1 MFNARAKEL
10 EILRGDHNPFVDAN
24 VFNVTI
30 DRHTGNQY
38 PIWRIV
44 GFYHLL
50 PQENT
55 GKNNLYISALDENG
69 ERVYNPPVWIDWDW
83 RGRQQHEPARDM
95 MLDKPIGEPMGNLN
109 LGAGQIVTVSVETGQ
124 PKRSDIVSGIHT
136 GWDSD
141 GPGNSR
147 FHHSFF
153 LVFQR
158 QLGAVNPPPA
168 EEEPD
173 TGGNEVPEVRLYT
186 VEDDKLKIEIK
197 VTIKQP

>member
-1 MFNARAKEL
+1 MFEVRKMELMMARGE
-10 EILRGDHNPFVDAN
+10 HNPFADALPFK
-24 VFNVTI
+24 VSI
-30 DRHTGNQY
+30 DRYKGIDY
-38 PIWRIV
+38 PTWRII
-44 GFYHLL
+44 GFYHLK
-50 PQENT
+50 PSENT

-69 ERVYNPPVWIDWDW
+69 ERIYTPPVWIDWDW
-83 RGRQQHEPARDM
+83 IGRQQHEPARDVK
-95 MLDKPIGEPMGNLN
+95 LDKPHGEPMGNIN

-124 PKRSDIVSGIHT
+124 PKRSDIISGIHT

-153 LVFQR
+153 VVFQR
-158 QLGAVNPPPA
+158 QLGANPPPD

-197 VTIKQP
+197 VTIKP